1 MEAKKIGLW
10 LLLAGDKEA
19 FLVVGVFKWDFS
31 NCGDTCITALMQM
44 QERCVCVVLPEQVS
58 TRHQQFFLRV
68 DDGYILICRP
78 AGWTYSFEIHA
89 DVSGNSSG
97 SPPLKAGS
105 PR

>member
-19 FLVVGVFKWDFS
+19 FLVAGVFKWVFF
-31 NCGDTCITALMQM
+31 NCGDTCITARMQM

-58 TRHQQFFLRV
+58 TRLQQFFLGA

-78 AGWTYSFEIHA
+78 AGWTRSFEIHS
-89 DVSGNSSG
+89 DVSGSSSE
-97 SPPLKAGS
+97 SPPVKAGS